1 MNTIV
6 RYRTQGLL
14 LAALVFAIDVAVK
27 YLVVFQLKLQH
38 KEVIEV
44 LPFFR
49 LTWAP
54 NYGVSL
60 GMLTA
65 TSPEMRWLL
74 VAMTSGIALV
84 VLVWMLRERKPA
96 DIVPLALVLGGA
108 AGNIRDRVGRGFVI
122 DYADFHIG
130 GFTPFIFNIA
140 DAAISIGVVIILARS
155 LFWGEKPET
164 PADRPQAK
172 GGNAAPEN

>member
-65 TSPEMRWLL
+65 TSPEMRWLHKSLELNMRALDPWAATVQDKYGNLHL
-74 VAMTSGIALV
+74 VNRGWLA
-84 VLVWMLRERKPA
+84 MLR
-96 DIVPLALVLGGA
+96 ALL
-108 AGNIRDRVGRGFVI
+108 
-122 DYADFHIG
+122 
-130 GFTPFIFNIA
+130 
-140 DAAISIGVVIILARS
+140 
-155 LFWGEKPET
+155 
-164 PADRPQAK
+164 
-172 GGNAAPEN
+172 APEFLAPPINSMLVGHSVYLSKKL